1 MREHKRP
8 DRSIKR
14 SAHHRCGQGFT
25 LVELMVAISVLALIA
40 ILSWRGLD
48 GMVRTQT
55 LTQARSDQV
64 LAMQASLGQWRAD
77 LDALAQVGTVRALD
91 WDGQVLR
98 ITRRNPSNPADG
110 LLVVGWTAR
119 NVDGQNTWLRWQSP
133 PVRSRGELDTSLAQA
148 ARWARNPSIT
158 DQRNEIKLGPVMQW
172 QVFYFRGNA
181 WTNPLSSPG
190 GAAPR
195 PTGGADG
202 GATGALQPLV
212 DLSVPDGVRLLLT
225 LPGEHPLGGRI
236 TLDWARPTLSGGKN

>member
-1 MREHKRP
+1 MQEQKSPQRGLNRGGHSRFG
-8 DRSIKR
+8 R
-14 SAHHRCGQGFT
+14 GFT

-55 LTQARSDQV
+55 ITQVRSDQV

-158 DQRNEIKLGPVMQW
+158 DQRNEIKLGPVLQW
-172 QVFYFRGNA
+172 QVFYFRGNS

-190 GAAPR
+190 GTVA
-195 PTGGADG
+195 GGPPG
-202 GATGALQPLV
+202 VV